1 MPSRKYFLISFLVLC
16 SILNSEG
23 LGHEYEEEITG
34 QRIKEQV
41 EITEEGNQ
49 IHETEEIKIFEISN
63 LFDHLHN
70 KLVHFPIAG
79 GIFAGIFE
87 IISLKFK
94 SFVIPTNVILG
105 ITAISSVASFLSGK
119 AIEAEYKEDISPG
132 LERALELHETF
143 GFITMI
149 MYFLAL
155 ALKFIPKMDK
165 IGSAIVILMMGV
177 VGITGYLGGFLAH

>member
-1 MPSRKYFLISFLVLC
+1 MSSRKYFVIGFFILC
-16 SILNSEG
+16 SILKSEV
-23 LGHEYEEEITG
+23 LGHEYEEETTAE
-34 QRIKEQV
+34 KV
-41 EITEEGNQ
+41 EITEEVGTG
-49 IHETEEIKIFEISN
+49 ETTQEIDQIKIFEISN

-94 SFVIPTNVILG
+94 NFVVPTNVILG
-105 ITAISSVASFLSGK
+105 ITAISSLAAFLSGK

-149 MYFLAL
+149 IYFLAL
-155 ALKFIPKMDK
+155 VLKFIPKMDK
-165 IGSAIVILMMGV
+165 IGSAIVILMMAV